1 MARSFA
7 AEDFHLLPI
16 HQLAVVPTKVVAG
29 EGLRLLLCVCVTN
42 APVAGEE
49 PLVAH
54 PNARL
59 TPATRLELVLEVEAG
74 WSQAEVARRFRVSR
88 ATVAKWWRRYREEGA
103 AGLRDRSSAPRSNPR
118 RTAAALEQR
127 ICAVRRSQGFGP
139 HRIAWALGIARSTA
153 YAVLRRCGLNRLDRL
168 HRVSR
173 RTLRYEHPAPGDLL
187 HIDVKKLGRI
197 PEGGGHRV
205 RGRSART
212 PRTRGLDYLHVAV
225 DDHSR
230 YAYVAVLPDERG
242 AQLRR
247 LPRAGARRVRP
258 PWRARAR
265 RAHRTTRRPTP
276 SPATSAAWPPPLA
289 WHCGTPGPTARRRT
303 ARPSASSRSCR
314 TSGPTPAPTAPTP
327 SGCTSSRAGSTATML
342 AGHTAVSAGL
352 SPPHACKQRSWEE
365 QLAGRSGMRA
375 GLLLKGDTRP
385 LNAAS
390 MGQIAARKSLDEVGD
405 RPCSRISQRRAAST
419 AGMERALQREATRP
433 ELIVAAT
440 GGTARVGRWVGG
452 AGPPT
457 ARVRGSQLLLTTSGV
472 ATGRPSV
479 NRSRKA

>member
-1 MARSFA
+1 M
-7 AEDFHLLPI
+7 
-16 HQLAVVPTKVVAG
+16 
-29 EGLRLLLCVCVTN
+29 
-42 APVAGEE
+42 
-49 PLVAH
+49 AH

-205 RGRSART
+205 HGRSAAT

-230 YAYVAVLPDERG
+230 YAYVAVLPTHPRS
-242 AQLRR
+242 AVRAAPPFSSRRSLR
-247 LPRAGARRVRP
+247 
-258 PWRARAR
+258 
-265 RAHRTTRRPTP
+265 
-276 SPATSAAWPPPLA
+276 SAA
-289 WHCGTPGPTARRRT
+289 
-303 ARPSASSRSCR
+303 
-314 TSGPTPAPTAPTP
+314 
-327 SGCTSSRAGSTATML
+327 
-342 AGHTAVSAGL
+342 V
-352 SPPHACKQRSWEE
+352 AC
-365 QLAGRSGMRA
+365 AC
-375 GLLLKGDTRP
+375 
-385 LNAAS
+385 AA
-390 MGQIAARKSLDEVGD
+390 
-405 RPCSRISQRRAAST
+405 C
-419 AGMERALQREATRP
+419 
-433 ELIVAAT
+433 
-440 GGTARVGRWVGG
+440 
-452 AGPPT
+452 
-457 ARVRGSQLLLTTSGV
+457 
-472 ATGRPSV
+472 
-479 NRSRKA
+479 